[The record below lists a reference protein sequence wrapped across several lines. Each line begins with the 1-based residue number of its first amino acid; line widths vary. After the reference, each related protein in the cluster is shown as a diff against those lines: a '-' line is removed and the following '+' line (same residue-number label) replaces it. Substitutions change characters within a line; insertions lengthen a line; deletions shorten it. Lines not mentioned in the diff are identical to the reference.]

1 MAKKNVKRERGGEEG
16 SENQKGEQMA
26 PNLER
31 IVKESLK
38 ELHIDDA
45 ITEEEGNKEFAI
57 NLKRIPPEC
66 IWVEADY

>member
-66 IWVEADY
+66 I